1 VQVQILPTPFLKGV
15 MNMKKNKRTLI
26 NYAIQTNY
34 VEQEIRV
41 MTRIVKK
48 LKDKG
53 VKDITIA
60 MIQDEIIIDTVE
72 RRPYDQGSEA

>member
-1 VQVQILPTPFLKGV
+1 
-15 MNMKKNKRTLI
+15 MKKNKRTLI

>member
-1 VQVQILPTPFLKGV
+1 
-15 MNMKKNKRTLI
+15 MEKNKRTLI

>member
-1 VQVQILPTPFLKGV
+1 LKGV
-15 MNMKKNKRTLI
+15 MNMEKNKRTLI